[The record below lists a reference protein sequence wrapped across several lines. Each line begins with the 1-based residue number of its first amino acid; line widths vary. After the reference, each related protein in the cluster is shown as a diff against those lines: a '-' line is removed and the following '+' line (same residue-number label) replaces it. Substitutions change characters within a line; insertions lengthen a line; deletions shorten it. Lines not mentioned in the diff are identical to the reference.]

1 MHVLKNFFTKYRGP
15 SRCRGVRCIW
25 TLRWVWCWGCIYL
38 LRGNELRGFL
48 YPAHTSLNRATTTSA
63 PSLYTDSDSIQ
74 FILLN
79 SIRDPSGRKTQFMSE
94 LNRTLEIEN
103 RFQFQNDYFVARFDV
118 FGLVIGAESIIH
130 QRRRCQFVTGYVSNS
145 RSAITLDRTLQ
156 IPQQSIINIELYNL
170 HHQSSFNDTTMKFN
184 LTNNVQYLH
193 SWYHDPHPS

>member
-79 SIRDPSGRKTQFMSE
+79 FIRDPSGRKTQFMSE
-94 LNRTLEIEN
+94 LNRTLN
-103 RFQFQNDYFVARFDV
+103 RKQISVPERLLRCKIRRLRACHRCREHHPPASTLSVRNRIRLELSFRHH
-118 FGLVIGAESIIH
+118 IGP
-130 QRRRCQFVTGYVSNS
+130 N
-145 RSAITLDRTLQ
+145 
-156 IPQQSIINIELYNL
+156 
-170 HHQSSFNDTTMKFN
+170 TTN
-184 LTNNVQYLH
+184 PPTVNY
-193 SWYHDPHPS
+193 